1 MERYV
6 YAYYD
11 DEGNWVWTA
20 DIMEAE
26 KFAQTNVYEI
36 EVLYE
41 AV

>member
-1 MERYV
+1 MRYV

-11 DEGNWVWTA
+11 DEGNWIWTA
-20 DIMEAE
+20 DVMEAE
-26 KFAQTNVYEI
+26 AYAKSTIFEI